1 MECYIASM
9 FNPDHLTFGSKMDQ
23 YVPTRVGGDLPR
35 MVLGTVHGPLRAPFG
50 ISTPY
55 AGGGDKA
62 ETENRR
68 TFDLEIDEEMAAVLR
83 AVDEKVLATAV
94 ERSEEWFGKKL
105 DEAVLRSMHNTL
117 VQQKD
122 GKKPMVRTKF
132 SVKRDKETKVYIAT
146 SEGEARSGC
155 KTDIEKHVEVCVD
168 VVLSSVML
176 SRSSFNVSLT
186 CEQVLV
192 AAAAKTAR
200 GVDVFG
206 DIVLRD

>member
-1 MECYIASM
+1 MTDITSM
-9 FNPDHLTFGSKMDQ
+9 FNLDHLTFGPKMDK
-23 YVPTRVGGDLPR
+23 YVSTRVGGDLPR

-50 ISTPY
+50 ISTPF
-55 AGGGDKA
+55 AGGGD
-62 ETENRR
+62 NDDRR

-105 DEAVLRSMHNTL
+105 DEVVIRSMHYPL
-117 VQQKD
+117 VQQKE

-132 SVKRDKETKVYIAT
+132 SVKRDKETKVYT
-146 SEGEARSGC
+146 STAEGEARIGS
-155 KTDIEKHVEVCVD
+155 KADIDKNAEVCVD
-168 VVLSSVML
+168 VVMSSVML

-192 AAAAKTAR
+192 SAATKVAR
-200 GVDVFG
+200 GVGVFG
-206 DIVLRD
+206 EITLRE